1 MCLKLSEEKLLE
13 TSEDSSCRERLLKFS
28 KLKEYFLPKTS
39 GLASRD
45 LLEQTSGNVSL
56 NFLKDSPSLLF

>member
-13 TSEDSSCRERLLKFS
+13 DSEDSSCKERLLKFS
-28 KLKEYFLPKTS
+28 KLNEYFLPKTR
-39 GLASRD
+39 GLASLD

-56 NFLKDSPSLLF
+56 NFLNDSPSLLF

>member
-13 TSEDSSCRERLLKFS
+13 GSEDSSCKERLLKFS
-28 KLKEYFLPKTS
+28 KLKEYFLPKTN
-39 GLASRD
+39 GLASLD

-56 NFLKDSPSLLF
+56 NFRNDSPSLLF